1 MKKETALRVGKV
13 LVAALLVA
21 AGIARAEG
29 ADQAP
34 EYPQIRPGGTIFA
47 DYTYQT
53 EPAGKDQDGNTI
65 QQNSFNV
72 TRAYVSLFA
81 SLSRVISARITADL
95 VRDTDVTSPLQGS
108 SVYRL
113 KYAYGQFAL
122 DDWVGKG
129 SWLKFGVHQTPY
141 TDFIEGIYRYRFQGQ
156 IFTDREGFLST
167 SDAGISAR
175 YAFPSDYGE
184 AVIGGF
190 NGEGYNHSETNDQK
204 AFQVRATVRP
214 APSGPIV
221 KGLRLTVFWDADHY
235 QGNDPKQ
242 RFIATLTFEHP
253 WINAGFESLDA
264 TDRPTSA
271 APEKRARG
279 WSAFATPRTPI
290 GVEGL
295 FRYDSLKPDRD
306 ADAKKTR
313 MIAGIAY
320 WFPLQKGIATAVMF
334 DYEQDR
340 YAHFAPSKPT
350 EERWA
355 LHTLFSF

>member
-1 MKKETALRVGKV
+1 MRIGREGF
-13 LVAALLVA
+13 LVAAILVA
-21 AGIARAEG
+21 AGVASAEG
-29 ADQAP
+29 VDPAP
-34 EYPQIRPGGTIFA
+34 EYPQVRAGGTIFA
-47 DYTYQT
+47 DYTYQA
-53 EPAGKDQDGNTI
+53 EPAGNDQDGNRI
-65 QQNSFNV
+65 RQNSF
-72 TRAYVSLFA
+72 TASRAYVSVFA

-95 VRDTDVTSPLQGS
+95 VRDADAGSSLQGS

-129 SWLKFGVHQTPY
+129 SWLKLGVHQTPY

-184 AVIGGF
+184 VVVGGF

-214 APSGPIV
+214 APSVPIL
-221 KGLRLTVFWDADHY
+221 KGLRLTAFWDTDHY
-235 QGNDPKQ
+235 QSNDPKE
-242 RFIATLTFEHP
+242 RFLATLTFEHP
-253 WINAGFESLDA
+253 WINAGFEYLAA
-264 TDRPTSA
+264 TDRPTA
-271 APEKRARG
+271 ADSEKKARA

-306 ADAKKTR
+306 AEARKTR
-313 MIAGIAY
+313 TIAGIAY
-320 WFPLQKGIATAVMF
+320 WFPLQKGIATALLV
-334 DYEQDR
+334 DYERVR
-340 YAHFAPSKPT
+340 YARFAPAKPT
-350 EERWA
+350 EERYA
-355 LHTLFSF
+355 LHALLNF